1 MKFGR
6 MKAQRRNR
14 LLLVLF
20 LLGCVGG
27 ATTFALLALNENI
40 NLFYSPQQIV
50 AGEAI
55 EADDISAEE
64 YEAMRADYR
73 REVSEGSR
81 QRNTHGMTSLPPEL
95 DGRIEVEFRS
105 APEPTPKQS
114 EDDDW
119 DVSDYFSRERPP
131 EPEPDTLE

>member
-1 MKFGR
+1 
-6 MKAQRRNR
+6 
-14 LLLVLF
+14 
-20 LLGCVGG
+20 
-27 ATTFALLALNENI
+27 
-40 NLFYSPQQIV
+40 
-50 AGEAI
+50 
-55 EADDISAEE
+55 
-64 YEAMRADYR
+64 
-73 REVSEGSR
+73 
-81 QRNTHGMTSLPPEL
+81 MTSLPPEL